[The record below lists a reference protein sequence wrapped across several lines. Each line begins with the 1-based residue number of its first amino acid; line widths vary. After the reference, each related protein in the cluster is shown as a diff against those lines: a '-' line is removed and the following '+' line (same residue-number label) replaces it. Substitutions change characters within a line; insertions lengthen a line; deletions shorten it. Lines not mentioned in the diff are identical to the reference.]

1 MLSWCGTG
9 EDSWD
14 SWNHR
19 KGSSWIDSHLSA
31 NSEVGTQRTGNLK
44 DGNSRLSTTY
54 WLAGP
59 GDMGLDRKKDVSLM
73 GSEHIRKILTTFRRD
88 AGTVLTTGWKAA
100 HGVTTGLMAVAMECI
115 AAQAPIRISSVQS
128 LSHVQLFATTWTAA
142 RQASLS
148 ITNSRSLLKLTSIE

>member
-1 MLSWCGTG
+1 M
-9 EDSWD
+9 
-14 SWNHR
+14 
-19 KGSSWIDSHLSA
+19 SA

-148 ITNSRSLLKLTSIE
+148 ITNSWSLPNLMSIESVMPSNHLILCCPLLLLP

>member
-1 MLSWCGTG
+1 M
-9 EDSWD
+9 
-14 SWNHR
+14 
-19 KGSSWIDSHLSA
+19 
-31 NSEVGTQRTGNLK
+31 K

-128 LSHVQLFATTWTAA
+128 LSRVQLFATTWTAA

>member
-1 MLSWCGTG
+1 
-9 EDSWD
+9 
-14 SWNHR
+14 
-19 KGSSWIDSHLSA
+19 
-31 NSEVGTQRTGNLK
+31 
-44 DGNSRLSTTY
+44 
-54 WLAGP
+54 
-59 GDMGLDRKKDVSLM
+59 MGLDRKKDVSLM